1 MSKRLPYHPDS
12 RGTERIEARSM
23 APTLGTWPTFGF
35 MAAMW
40 VALAFYTN
48 EHVLTPQV
56 LADLATQSGGMAMAP
71 DQVNALQ
78 RLEWL
83 SYGLLPVM
91 LAGRVAFTALVLHLF
106 AMLLSTEIG
115 YRDLFRASLWGF
127 SAVLYGMFVQTLRLD
142 LLGPGLTIRELTVIP
157 DSLAALFLDPAPSIT
172 MGYSALSLLSIHGL
186 LWIVIIFTYLRFERR
201 LTSGRALLVPLAGWA
216 TISVAQLGL
225 QVFTIQIL
233 S

>member
-1 MSKRLPYHPDS
+1 MSKPPPYYP
-12 RGTERIEARSM
+12 GTDRIGARS
-23 APTLGTWPTFGF
+23 LGRTFGVWPTFGF
-35 MAAMW
+35 MAAIWM
-40 VALAFYTN
+40 ALALYTT
-48 EHVLTPQV
+48 ERVLTPQV
-56 LADLATQSGGMAMAP
+56 LANLATQSGGMAMAP